1 MRDTVNCPT
10 VPRPNPW
17 DAGHSPR
24 RWDAIC
30 PTAGTVAGA
39 GLNSWPA
46 PATSHG
52 NGWDT
57 SRPNIVPPPGM
68 NCPTL
73 PSPLVPVGQLAAT
86 AWTVHDWHVYRDE
99 REAIAFFDGGLSA
112 PEAERVAWLACIRL
126 WLERHPPLP
135 AALEAW
141 PADTLRLARIAEAV
155 HALAALGVYE
165 PT

>member
-1 MRDTVNCPT
+1 
-10 VPRPNPW
+10 
-17 DAGHSPR
+17 
-24 RWDAIC
+24 
-30 PTAGTVAGA
+30 
-39 GLNSWPA
+39 
-46 PATSHG
+46 
-52 NGWDT
+52 
-57 SRPNIVPPPGM
+57 M

-73 PSPLVPVGQLAAT
+73 PSPVVPVGQVAAT

-165 PT
+165 HSPGKPPFSGAQ